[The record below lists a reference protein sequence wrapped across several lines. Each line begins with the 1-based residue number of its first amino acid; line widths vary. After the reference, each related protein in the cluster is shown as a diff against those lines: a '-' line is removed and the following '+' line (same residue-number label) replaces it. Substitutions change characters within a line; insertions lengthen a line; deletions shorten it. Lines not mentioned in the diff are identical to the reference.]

1 MSVAKLKASAALWW
15 GRARAHWGRG
25 LVAVLFVA
33 FAVFT
38 VSKLYAASGQLD
50 RQSNIISG
58 LSTGL
63 SGAQSQLKA
72 NGIQPSQPA
81 PAQIIA
87 QAGPP
92 GPAGPSGPG
101 PSDAQVQAAVQAY
114 LQQHPIAG
122 QPPTT
127 DQVAAVVAVYLAQH
141 PPAAGPAGP
150 GPSDSQIQAAV
161 AVWETAH
168 PTVGPSGP
176 SGPPGPSGSPGPSGV
191 GATGPQGEPG
201 SPGAPG
207 PSGPAGASGPA
218 PSGWVYVETPPIGN
232 PKTHTCVPST
242 AGPSPYY
249 SCS

>member
-15 GRARAHWGRG
+15 GWARAHWGRG
-25 LVAVLFVA
+25 LVGVLFVA

-38 VSKLYAASGQLD
+38 VGKLYAASGQLD

-81 PAQIIA
+81 PSQIIA

-92 GPAGPSGPG
+92 GPAGPAGPG

-127 DQVAAVVAVYLAQH
+127 DQVAAVVEVYLAQH
-141 PPAAGPAGP
+141 PAPAGSPGPTGASGP
-150 GPSDSQIQAAV
+150 GPSDAQIAAAV
-161 AVWETAH
+161 AVWESGH
-168 PTVGPSGP
+168 PSVGPSGP
-176 SGPPGPSGSPGPSGV
+176 SGPSGAPGPSGPPGV

-201 SPGAPG
+201 SPGP
-207 PSGPAGASGPA
+207 SGPA
-218 PSGWVYVETPPIGN
+218 PSGWVWVETPPIGN

-242 AGPSPYY
+242 QGPSPYY